1 MTKNVVSIDVGIR
14 NLSFCF
20 FESSP
25 FRIIKWDNLD
35 LTERDAQ
42 ICSSVGCKK
51 PVKFVKSDMCWCL
64 QHSKLQPFIQ
74 PHKEL
79 TKTALTKTKVAG
91 LVQLIEKYGIIDL
104 VGKSRGDMVAGIL
117 QWAEAHC
124 FESKTQV
131 NAVHLNLVVIGRNI
145 QHKLDA
151 IFGFVSSGVV
161 SSGVVSSGVVSSG
174 VVSSGVV
181 SSGVV
186 SSGVEIHTVIIENQ
200 IGPLATKMKTVQGML
215 AQYFIMRNN
224 DIRIEFVS
232 SSNKLKG
239 LAGGE
244 ETLDYKGRKK
254 LGVECCAEQIV
265 SSNNADEWLPF
276 FKSSKK
282 KDDLADC
289 FLQGVW
295 YNNCHVLK

>member
-51 PVKFVKSDMCWCL
+51 PVKFMKSDMCWCL

-91 LVQLIEKYGIIDL
+91 LAQLIEKYGIIDI

-151 IFGFVSSGVV
+151 IFGFGFGGSGG
-161 SSGVVSSGVVSSG
+161 SGGGSV
-174 VVSSGVV
+174 
-181 SSGVV
+181 
-186 SSGVEIHTVIIENQ
+186 IHTVIIENQ

-265 SSNNADEWLPF
+265 SSNNADGWLPF

-295 YNNCHVLK
+295 YNNCHVL

>member
-51 PVKFVKSDMCWCL
+51 PVKFMKSDMCWCL

-91 LVQLIEKYGIIDL
+91 LAQLIEKYGIIDL

-151 IFGFVSSGVV
+151 IFGFGGSGG
-161 SSGVVSSGVVSSG
+161 SGGSV
-174 VVSSGVV
+174 
-181 SSGVV
+181 
-186 SSGVEIHTVIIENQ
+186 IHTVIIENQ

-295 YNNCHVLK
+295 YNNCHVL

>member
-51 PVKFVKSDMCWCL
+51 PVKFMKSDTCWCL

-91 LVQLIEKYGIIDL
+91 LAQLIEKYDIIDL

-151 IFGFVSSGVV
+151 IFGFGFGGSGSV
-161 SSGVVSSGVVSSG
+161 
-174 VVSSGVV
+174 
-181 SSGVV
+181 
-186 SSGVEIHTVIIENQ
+186 IHTVIIENQ

-295 YNNCHVLK
+295 YNNCHVL